1 MGLLHAPLAASR
13 ALQAVPVAGLLLAC
27 AGYSLLWGN
36 KRRGEGQSSGCCGQT
51 KLIKA
56 RDLCMPLGC
65 EGAHEETG
73 HGQLLPGT
81 KRLLEDH
88 CTVQS
93 VCSPHLQPCRQ
104 DRGEKGFRGV
114 LLAAG
119 LAGVC
124 SGMGSEDL
132 VCCWIGLLIS
142 PRRQILVSTLTTT
155 LP

>member
-1 MGLLHAPLAASR
+1 MKKQAMGSF
-13 ALQAVPVAGLLLAC
+13 
-27 AGYSLLWGN
+27 SLGP
-36 KRRGEGQSSGCCGQT
+36 
-51 KLIKA
+51 
-56 RDLCMPLGC
+56 RDCWR
-65 EGAHEETG
+65 T
-73 HGQLLPGT
+73 
-81 KRLLEDH
+81 
-88 CTVQS
+88 TVQS
-93 VCSPHLQPCRQ
+93 RVCAAHICSHADKTVERRDL
-104 DRGEKGFRGV
+104 GGV